1 MTISD
6 DVARWLRA
14 RHAIRQYWPRR
25 HGPLVRGWLREWLLE
40 VRISQDVLASYRA
53 VEREDALDAAR
64 RDTGA
69 SHDLDVLRGRICR
82 YR

>member
-40 VRISQDVLASYRA
+40 VRISQDAVQHCRSADRA
-53 VEREDALDAAR
+53 AALDEAR
-64 RDTGA
+64 ATAGP
-69 SHDLDVLRGRICR
+69 SHDLDVLRARVLPLK
-82 YR
+82 